1 MQPTVESQ
9 TRLRRLVWLLG
20 ALLAVTV
27 ALGGVHLARMADEVR
42 ESQSALETAKR
53 DAADARRDM
62 ADARRAA
69 EAAEKV
75 TREAGAEAQAAAA
88 QREEIA
94 AKLKA
99 AETARAEAE
108 AKLKAATEKLNG
120 AQHE

>member
-20 ALLAVTV
+20 GLLALTV
-27 ALGGVHLARMADEVR
+27 ALGGVHLARMADEVQA
-42 ESQSALETAKR
+42 SQSALESAKR
-53 DAADARRDM
+53 DV

-75 TREAGAEAQAAAA
+75 TREAGAEAQAASA

-94 AKLKA
+94 AKLRA

-108 AKLKAATEKLNG
+108 ARLKAATEKLN
-120 AQHE
+120 AAPHE